1 MLNSIKQKAIVGK
14 NGRIELPTTELQEG
28 TIVEV
33 IILVEQV
40 KPVKQIVCEDETT
53 YLLSSE
59 ANKNRLLNAIENVE
73 KGNLT
78 YVDVDE
84 YEKNSF

>member
-1 MLNSIKQKAIVGK
+1 MLNGIKQKTIVGK
-14 NGRIELPTTELQEG
+14 NGRVELPTTELEEG

-40 KPVKQIVCEDETT
+40 KPVKHIVSENETT

-73 KGNLT
+73 KGNII

-84 YEKNSF
+84 HEKNSF

>member
-1 MLNSIKQKAIVGK
+1 MLNGIKQKAIVGK
-14 NGRIELPTTELQEG
+14 GGRVELPTTELQEG

-40 KPVKQIVCEDETT
+40 KPVKQIVSENDTT

-59 ANKNRLLNAIENVE
+59 ANKNRLLKAIENVE
-73 KGNLT
+73 KGNII

-84 YEKNSF
+84 HEKNSF

>member
-1 MLNSIKQKAIVGK
+1 MLNGIKQKAIVGK
-14 NGRIELPTTELQEG
+14 DGRVELPTTELQEG

-33 IILVEQV
+33 IILVEQA
-40 KPVKQIVCEDETT
+40 KSVKQIVSEDATT

-73 KGNLT
+73 KGNIT

>member
-1 MLNSIKQKAIVGK
+1 MLNGIKQKVIVGK
-14 NGRIELPTTELQEG
+14 GGRVELPATELPEG

-33 IILVEQV
+33 IVLVEQV
-40 KPVKQIVCEDETT
+40 KPIKQRVCEDETT

-59 ANKNRLLNAIENVE
+59 ANKNRLLKAVENVE
-73 KGNLT
+73 EGNII

-84 YEKNSF
+84 HEKNSF

>member
-1 MLNSIKQKAIVGK
+1 MLNGIKQKAVVGK
-14 NGRIELPTTELQEG
+14 NGRVELPTTELQEG

-73 KGNLT
+73 KGNIT

-84 YEKNSF
+84 YEKNIF

>member
-1 MLNSIKQKAIVGK
+1 MLNGIKQKAIVGK
-14 NGRIELPTTELQEG
+14 DGRVELPTTELQEG

-59 ANKNRLLNAIENVE
+59 ANKNRLFNAIENVE
-73 KGNLT
+73 KGNIT

>member
-1 MLNSIKQKAIVGK
+1 MLNGIKQKAIVGK
-14 NGRIELPTTELQEG
+14 NGRVELPTTELQEG

-73 KGNLT
+73 KGNIT

>member
-1 MLNSIKQKAIVGK
+1 MLNGIKQKAIVGK
-14 NGRIELPTTELQEG
+14 DGRVELPTTELQEG

-40 KPVKQIVCEDETT
+40 KSVKQIVSEDATA

-59 ANKNRLLNAIENVE
+59 ANKNRLLNAMENVE